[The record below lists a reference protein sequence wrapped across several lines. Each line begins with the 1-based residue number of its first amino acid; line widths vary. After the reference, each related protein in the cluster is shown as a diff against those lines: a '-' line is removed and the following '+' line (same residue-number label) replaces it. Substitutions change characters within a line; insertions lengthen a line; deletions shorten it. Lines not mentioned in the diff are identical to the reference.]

1 MVDDASSL
9 GCCLDSYGFG
19 YGSGYSSGSGCGYG
33 YGYDD
38 LVHGVGLFSRQ

>member
-19 YGSGYSSGSGCGYG
+19 YGSGYGSGYSSGSGC
-33 YGYDD
+33 GYDD

>member
-9 GCCLDSYGFG
+9 GCCLDSYG